1 MTMFLYNVIMKG
13 TDMNAEVKTKT
24 IALNLSNLFKNRR
37 EELNLT
43 PKELGK
49 KAGVSYTVIYDLE
62 KRFIIPKIE
71 TISKLAEALD
81 IEFDGLQFTPLLRK
95 AEDIEDSFKIIK
107 DNLVILG
114 FDRDK
119 INSIIDYM
127 NFKLVERGVRY
138 D

>member
-1 MTMFLYNVIMKG
+1 MFLYNVIMKG